1 MAASRPSVLVAYDGS
16 DVAARALEHAADL
29 VGAGGAVSVIN
40 VVEAQS
46 VSSRLVT
53 VSDAQRTDQDEL
65 LGEAERLLARRRV
78 SATLIRAAGDRS
90 EEILSAARAIGA
102 DVIVVG
108 GTGRPRRTSST
119 ARSAARWPAGRAPT
133 SSSCTD
139 QAGCSRAS
147 ARGSRP

>member
-90 EEILSAARAIGA
+90 EEILSAARVIGA

-108 GTGRPRRTSST
+108 RNRQTAPHLVHRSLSST
-119 ARSAARWPAGRAPT
+119 LAR
-133 SSSCTD
+133 
-139 QAGCSRAS
+139 RAS
-147 ARGSRP
+147 ADVLVVH